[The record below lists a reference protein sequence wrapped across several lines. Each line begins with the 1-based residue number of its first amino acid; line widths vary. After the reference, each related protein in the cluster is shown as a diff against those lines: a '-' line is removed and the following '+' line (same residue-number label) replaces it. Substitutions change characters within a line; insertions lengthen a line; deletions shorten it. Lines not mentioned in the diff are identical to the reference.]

1 MKMIFVLMTI
11 VLTVLAVFPLVA
23 APIQRLSMNAASWH
37 VTVRPIEALSAQT
50 ASGETFSSVGMMK
63 PVPPRSDQPPTVPE
77 LAP

>member
-37 VTVRPIEALSAQT
+37 VTGWSAATSGAVPITGLILIAGLMIRTWRHPQ
-50 ASGETFSSVGMMK
+50 
-63 PVPPRSDQPPTVPE
+63 
-77 LAP
+77 